1 MFDKKEKLYEKASKL
16 ALTNATMMH
25 EEANLLYD
33 NKHYARCFALG
44 ITSLEESAKAFLL
57 RLISLD
63 LVDES
68 LTMDFIR
75 NHKKKLE
82 QSGRILSFMIE
93 LLKLI
98 GNLLP
103 LIEVKK
109 SQIEN
114 WQNNI
119 KENVKTY
126 TILAQEIA
134 KSHNRKLDA
143 FYIDVRNKKII
154 NPNEMFTEENASALL
169 EIVKMQNSSSKI
181 FVNIG
186 KNDFLRMW
194 NDPSNFASILK
205 IKKLLKE

>member
-1 MFDKKEKLYEKASKL
+1 MFDKKEKLYQKASKL
-16 ALTNATMMH
+16 ALTNAMMMY
-25 EEANLLYD
+25 EEANLLYN
-33 NKHYARCFALG
+33 NKHYARCFVLG

-68 LTMDFIR
+68 LTMDFIHD
-75 NHKKKLE
+75 HKKKLE
-82 QSGRILSFMIE
+82 QSGRIMSFMIE

-98 GNLLP
+98 GSMLP
-103 LIEVKK
+103 FMEGKR
-109 SQIEN
+109 SQIKK

-119 KENVKTY
+119 RENAKTY
-126 TILAQEIA
+126 TILSQEIA

-143 FYIDVRNKKII
+143 FYVDVRNKKII
-154 NPNEMFTEENASALL
+154 NPNDMFTEENASALL

-181 FVNIG
+181 FVDIG

-194 NDPSNFASILK
+194 NDSSNFASVLK
-205 IKKLLKE
+205 IRKLLKE